1 MKRVLKTVL
10 CLALIAA
17 FVASFAGCAKINYVT
32 NKTIQG
38 INEVKAGTWKDGG
51 ADAAG
56 GAAASGDAAGGAAS
70 GDAASGD
77 QNVIGG
83 DLVPGTYGGV
93 EFNDLN
99 DVAAYYKEAYDY
111 TKSLTAQYKNEDGGT
126 ETFYKFL
133 GEDDLTLE
141 SILVDGKENATINK
155 LVPGI
160 MGGLFSKQVNGL
172 PPAKN
177 RNPEL
182 DKDDEGQDFRVSYIT
197 GDDLL
202 AATVADNGDG
212 TITIT
217 MQPKLTE
224 MSVPGK
230 DAQGH
235 VFSTLG
241 DIGSTVASI
250 SVLSF
255 SQGDANDN
263 VKVTYKD
270 GTAVVKI
277 NTSTKEIVEAEYTEM
292 AYVAVTHANITIIKD
307 KSASLTIKYWQKFPC
322 SEQYLKETKG
332 ITPA

>member
-1 MKRVLKTVL
+1 MKKVLKAVL
-10 CLALIAA
+10 CLALVAA
-17 FVASFAGCAKINYVT
+17 FVASFAGCAKMNYVT
-32 NKTIQG
+32 NGTIKA
-38 INEVKAGTWKDGG
+38 IHEVKSGAWKNNGAAEGEGG
-51 ADAAG
+51 EE
-56 GAAASGDAAGGAAS
+56 GAAAADEAVIDA
-70 GDAASGD
+70 
-77 QNVIGG
+77 
-83 DLVPGTYGGV
+83 LTPGTYGGV

-99 DVAAYYKEAYDY
+99 AVAAYYKEAYDY
-111 TKSLTAQYKNEDGGT
+111 TKTLTAQYKNAEGGT

-133 GEDDLTLE
+133 GEDNLELE

-160 MGGLFSKQVNGL
+160 MGGLFSKQINGL

-182 DKDDEGQDFRVSYIT
+182 DKDDEGQDFRTSYIT

-202 AATVADNGDG
+202 AANVVDNGDG

-241 DIGSTVASI
+241 DIGPTVSSI
-250 SVLSF
+250 SVVSF
-255 SQGDANDN
+255 AQGDYKDN
-263 VKVTYKD
+263 IKVTYKG

-277 NTSTKEIVEAEYTEM
+277 DTKTKEIVEAEYTEM
-292 AYVAVTHANITIIKD
+292 AYVAVTHVNIAIIKD

-322 SEQYLKETKG
+322 SAEYMKETKG
-332 ITPA
+332 VTPA

>member
-1 MKRVLKTVL
+1 MKKALKAVV
-10 CLALIAA
+10 CLAMVVAL
-17 FVASFAGCAKINYVT
+17 VASFAGCAKINYVT
-32 NKTIQG
+32 NGTIQA
-38 INEVKAGTWKDGG
+38 IQDVKSGAWENGGSQGGAEGEEGG
-51 ADAAG
+51 ADT
-56 GAAASGDAAGGAAS
+56 STDE
-70 GDAASGD
+70 
-77 QNVIGG
+77 NVIGG
-83 DLVPGTYGGV
+83 DLEPGTYGGV
-93 EFNDLN
+93 EFKDLN

-111 TKSLTAQYKNEDGGT
+111 TKTLTAQYKNADGGT
-126 ETFYKFL
+126 ETFYKML
-133 GEDDLTLE
+133 GEDDLQLE
-141 SILVDGKENATINK
+141 SILIDGKENSMINN

-160 MGGLFSKQVNGL
+160 MGGLFSKQINGL

-182 DKDDEGQDFRVSYIT
+182 DKDDEGQDFRTSYLV

-202 AATVADNGDG
+202 AAKVADNGDG

-241 DIGSTVASI
+241 DIGPTVASI
-250 SVLSF
+250 SVVSF
-255 SQGDANDN
+255 AQGDYKENI
-263 VKVTYKD
+263 KVTYKG

-277 NTSTKEIVEAEYTEM
+277 DTKTKEIVEAEYTEM
-292 AYVAVTHANITIIKD
+292 AYVSVTHASITVIKD

-322 SEQYLKETKG
+322 SAEYMKETKG
-332 ITPA
+332 VTPL

>member
-1 MKRVLKTVL
+1 MKKVLKAVL
-10 CLALIAA
+10 CLALVIA
-17 FVASFAGCAKINYVT
+17 FVASFAGCAKFNYVT
-32 NKTIQG
+32 NGTIKA
-38 INEVKAGTWKDGG
+38 INEVK
-51 ADAAG
+51 
-56 GAAASGDAAGGAAS
+56 SGDWEKTGTEGEGEGEGEAS
-70 GDAASGD
+70 EDKA
-77 QNVIGG
+77 VI
-83 DLVPGTYGGV
+83 DELTPGTYGGV
-93 EFNDLN
+93 EFKDLN

-111 TKSLTAQYKNEDGGT
+111 TKTLTAQYKNEEGGT

-133 GEDDLTLE
+133 GEDNLE
-141 SILVDGKENATINK
+141 LEEILVDGKENATINK

-160 MGGLFSKQVNGL
+160 MGGLFSKQINGL

-182 DKDDEGQDFRVSYIT
+182 DKDEEGQDFRTSYIT

-202 AATVADNGDG
+202 AANVADNGDG

-241 DIGSTVASI
+241 DIGPTVASI
-250 SVLSF
+250 NVVSF
-255 SQGDANDN
+255 AQGDYKDN
-263 VKVTYKD
+263 IKVTYKG

-277 NTSTKEIVEAEYTEM
+277 NTSSKEIVEAEYTEM
-292 AYVAVTHANITIIKD
+292 AYVAVTHANIAIIKD

-322 SEQYLKETKG
+322 SAEYMKETKG
-332 ITPA
+332 VTPA

>member
-1 MKRVLKTVL
+1 MKRVLKSVL
-10 CLALIAA
+10 CLALVAA

-51 ADAAG
+51 AEAG
-56 GAAASGDAAGGAAS
+56 AEGTEGGETATA
-70 GDAASGD
+70 DE
-77 QNVIGG
+77 NVIGG
-83 DLVPGTYGGV
+83 ELTPGTYGGI
-93 EFNDLN
+93 EFKDLN

-111 TKSLTAQYKNEDGGT
+111 TKTLTAQYKNADGGT
-126 ETFYKFL
+126 ETFYKLL
-133 GEDDLTLE
+133 GEDDLTVE
-141 SILVDGKENATINK
+141 KILVDGKENKTISN

-202 AATVADNGDG
+202 AATVVDNGDG

-250 SVLSF
+250 SVVSF
-255 SQGDANDN
+255 AQGDYKDN
-263 VKVTYKD
+263 IKVTYKG

-292 AYVAVTHANITIIKD
+292 AYVDVTHANITVIRD

-322 SEQYLKETKG
+322 SAEYMKEQKG

>member
-1 MKRVLKTVL
+1 MKKTIKAVVALMLVAVL
-10 CLALIAA
+10 AI
-17 FVASFAGCAKINYVT
+17 SFAGCAKINYVT
-32 NKTIQG
+32 NGTIKA
-38 INEVKAGTWKDGG
+38 INEVKSGDWNKTDEE
-51 ADAAG
+51 AG
-56 GAAASGDAAGGAAS
+56 GETVEDKSVLETSFAA
-70 GDAASGD
+70 
-77 QNVIGG
+77 
-83 DLVPGTYGGV
+83 GTYGGV
-93 EFNDLN
+93 EFKDLN

-111 TKSLTAQYKNEDGGT
+111 TKSLTAQYKNADGGT
-126 ETFYKFL
+126 ETFYAFL

-141 SILVDGKENATINK
+141 KILVDGKENATINN

-182 DKDDEGQDFRVSYIT
+182 DKDEEGQDFRVSYIT

-202 AATVADNGDG
+202 DANVVDNGDG

-217 MQPKLTE
+217 MQPKMTE

-255 SQGDANDN
+255 SQGDAKEN

-277 NTSTKEIVEAEYTEM
+277 DTATKEIKEAEYTEM
-292 AYVAVTHANITIIKD
+292 AYVAVTHANITVIRD

-322 SEQYLKETKG
+322 SDEYMQETKG
-332 ITPA
+332 ITRA